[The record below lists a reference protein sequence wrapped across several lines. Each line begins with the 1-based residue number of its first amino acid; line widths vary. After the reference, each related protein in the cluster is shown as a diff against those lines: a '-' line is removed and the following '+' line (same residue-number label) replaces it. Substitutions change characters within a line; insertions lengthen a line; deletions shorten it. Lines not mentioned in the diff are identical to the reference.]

1 MELQRAQRNLKFLQ
15 NEDYVNVTDQTNLNG
30 ESQNAYS
37 LGMETQVPEMQFSLS
52 SDDDSIGT
60 QVKSVTAQKSPM
72 TQETTKNDTE
82 RNKDVDKSCN
92 PVSTSHP
99 DLGGS
104 NIEENIFI
112 NTQIQSRLDDAEEE
126 TNLKLILE
134 FFKF

>member
-72 TQETTKNDTE
+72 TQETTKK
-82 RNKDVDKSCN
+82 RYRKK
-92 PVSTSHP
+92 
-99 DLGGS
+99 
-104 NIEENIFI
+104 
-112 NTQIQSRLDDAEEE
+112 
-126 TNLKLILE
+126 
-134 FFKF
+134 